1 MARRVDQNR
10 AANEAFGLS
19 HRMPA
24 PAPARPTGTVF
35 NRSLPYQAPLP
46 KHAHTLPTPG
56 NPVPMDVDLAK
67 SRGRPPLSCFRCNRV
82 GHLGRDCPER
92 FDVRMMTADEL
103 QSVLEDRLAQLDVA
117 DVETAL
123 PTGPDE
129 EPDRQEDFPQRN
141 E

>member
-1 MARRVDQNR
+1 
-10 AANEAFGLS
+10 
-19 HRMPA
+19 
-24 PAPARPTGTVF
+24 
-35 NRSLPYQAPLP
+35 
-46 KHAHTLPTPG
+46 
-56 NPVPMDVDLAK
+56 
-67 SRGRPPLSCFRCNRV
+67 
-82 GHLGRDCPER
+82 
-92 FDVRMMTADEL
+92 MMTADEL